1 MAENK
6 LFSTT
11 LPLRI
16 LEFLGKHLPHSV
28 GYFLA
33 RQIGALMS
41 WFPNSRIMK
50 AVRSNQS
57 VIHNNRL
64 TEKQLNILCR
74 KVMQLNACML
84 FDFFYYLP
92 RPQLML
98 NSFTFEPETLSCI
111 ERIRSGQPVVV
122 VAPHLSNFD
131 LTGQVLGKLGLDIQV
146 LSYPNPNPSYQYQ
159 NYIRQQ
165 AGLNVIPISPQA
177 LKAARKHLQAGG
189 CVITGMDR
197 PIENDTQQKYR
208 PLFFGKPASLPV
220 LHIRLAMELDV
231 PVAVFA
237 CYYESKGRYVVKGSQ
252 LHYMKQAGNLV
263 DAVVMNTEVVLKDAE
278 RFISE
283 APDQWLMFYPVW
295 PEASKDS

>member
-1 MAENK
+1 MADNK
-6 LFSTT
+6 LLFSAF
-11 LPLRI
+11 PLRI
-16 LEFLGKHLPHSV
+16 LEFLGKHLPQSV
-28 GYFLA
+28 GYFLG
-33 RQIGALMS
+33 RRIGAVIS

-50 AVRSNQS
+50 AVRSNQRM
-57 VIHNNRL
+57 IHNNKL
-64 TEKQLNILCR
+64 TEKQLSVICS

-98 NSFTFEPETLSCI
+98 DCFTFETETLACI
-111 ERIRSGQPVVV
+111 ERIRSRQPVIV

-159 NYIRQQ
+159 NQIRQQ

-177 LKAARKHLQAGG
+177 LKAAKKHLQVGG

-197 PIENDTQQKYR
+197 PIQNDPQQKYR
-208 PLFFGKPASLPV
+208 SLFFGKPASLPV

-237 CYYESKGRYVVKGSQ
+237 CYYEGKGRYLVKGSQ
-252 LHYMKQAGNLV
+252 LHTMKQAGNLV
-263 DAVVMNTEVVLKDAE
+263 DDVVTNAEIVLKDAE

-295 PEASKDS
+295 PEASKDL

>member
-1 MAENK
+1 MVDKK
-6 LFSTT
+6 LSQSAI
-11 LPLRI
+11 PLRV
-16 LEFLGKHLPHSV
+16 LEFLGKYLPYSV
-28 GYFLA
+28 GYFLG
-33 RQIGALMS
+33 RQVGAVIS

-50 AVRSNQS
+50 AVRSNQR

-64 TEKQLNILCR
+64 SEEQLGVLCR

-98 NSFTFEPETLSCI
+98 DSFTFEPETLACI
-111 ERIRSGQPVVV
+111 ERIRSRQPVIV

-131 LTGQVLGKLGLDIQV
+131 LTGQVLGRLGLDIQV
-146 LSYPNPNPSYQYQ
+146 LSYPNPNPNYQYQ
-159 NYIRQQ
+159 NKIRQQ
-165 AGLNVIPISPQA
+165 AGLNVIPISPQS
-177 LKAARKHLQAGG
+177 LKSAKKHLQGGG

-208 PLFFGKPASLPV
+208 PLFFEKPASLPV
-220 LHIRLAMELDV
+220 LHIRLALELDV

-237 CYYESKGRYVVKGSQ
+237 CYYEGKGRYLVKGSQ
-252 LHYMKQAGNLV
+252 LHYMRRSGNLI
-263 DAVVMNTEVVLKDAE
+263 DEVVTNAEIALKDAE

-283 APDQWLMFYPVW
+283 AADQWLMFYPVW
-295 PEASKDS
+295 PEA